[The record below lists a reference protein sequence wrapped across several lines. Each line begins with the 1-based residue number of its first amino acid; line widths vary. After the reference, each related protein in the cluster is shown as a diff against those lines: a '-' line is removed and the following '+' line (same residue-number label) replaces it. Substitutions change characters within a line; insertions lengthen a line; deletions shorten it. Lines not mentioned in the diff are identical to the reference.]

1 MEFTPGTNKNIA
13 VVTDSTADIP
23 LDLVSKHQISVV
35 PNIIIL
41 GDRNLEDG
49 KGITRQEFYEQLHSM
64 NPLPTTATA
73 ASGVY
78 EELYAE
84 LFAHGAQ
91 QVISTHASSKL
102 SGIYNAARLAANE
115 FDGRVKVIDSE
126 QLTLGLGFQVLA
138 AAEAIDQGTSL
149 GHVEDIITDIRKR
162 IRVVAMLDTLE
173 YVRRSGRVSWAQARI
188 GALLR
193 IKPFLEVSDGDVLS
207 LGETRTFKR
216 GVIRLADLLT
226 RLGPL
231 EKLAVLHTNAEDE
244 ALTFAERY
252 APSNIPSPLIIN
264 VTTVIGTHVGPHG
277 LGFAAVVQRPY
288 PA

>member
-1 MEFTPGTNKNIA
+1 MDFAQGNTYQIA
-13 VVTDSTADIP
+13 IVTDSTADSP
-23 LDLVSKHQISVV
+23 ADLVRKYRIHVV

-49 KGITRQEFYEQLHSM
+49 KEITRQEFYEQLPSM
-64 NPLPTTATA
+64 KPLPTTATA
-73 ASGVY
+73 AAGVY

-84 LFAHGAQ
+84 LFARGAQ

-115 FDGRVKVIDSE
+115 FYGRVKVIDSE
-126 QLTLGLGFQVLA
+126 QITLGLGFQVLA

-149 GHVEDIITDIRKR
+149 DHVEDIITNIRKR

-193 IKPFLEVSDGDVLS
+193 IKPFLEVSNGEVLS
-207 LGETRTFKR
+207 LGETRTYKK
-216 GVIRLADLLT
+216 GVIRLADMLA

-231 EKLAVLHTNAEDE
+231 EKLAVLHTNAEGE
-244 ALTFAERY
+244 ALRFAERY
-252 APSNIPSPLIIN
+252 APKNIPAPSIVN

-277 LGFAAVVQRPY
+277 LGFTAVIQ
-288 PA
+288 

>member
-1 MEFTPGTNKNIA
+1 MDFAQGNINQIA

-23 LDLVSKHQISVV
+23 PDLVRKYRIHVV

-49 KGITRQEFYEQLHSM
+49 KEITRQEFYELLPSM
-64 NPLPTTATA
+64 KPLPTTATA
-73 ASGVY
+73 AAGVY

-84 LFAHGAQ
+84 LFARGAQ

-126 QLTLGLGFQVLA
+126 QITLGLGYQVLA

-149 GHVEDIITDIRKR
+149 DHVEDIITNIRKR

-173 YVRRSGRVSWAQARI
+173 YIRRSGRVSWAQAKI

-193 IKPFLEVSDGDVLS
+193 IKPFLEVSNGEVLS
-207 LGETRTFKR
+207 LGETRTFKK
-216 GVIRLADLLT
+216 GVIRLADMLA

-231 EKLAVLHTNAEDE
+231 EKLAVLHTNAEGE
-244 ALTFAERY
+244 ALRFAERY
-252 APSNIPSPLIIN
+252 APKNIPAPSIVN

-277 LGFAAVVQRPY
+277 LGFTAVIQ
-288 PA
+288 

>member
-1 MEFTPGTNKNIA
+1 MDFAQGNIYQIA

-23 LDLVSKHQISVV
+23 PDLVRKYRIHVV

-49 KGITRQEFYEQLHSM
+49 KEITRQEFYEQLPSM
-64 NPLPTTATA
+64 KPLPTTATA
-73 ASGVY
+73 SAGVY

-84 LFAHGAQ
+84 LFARGAQ

-126 QLTLGLGFQVLA
+126 QITLGLGFQVLA

-149 GHVEDIITDIRKR
+149 DHVEDIITNIRKR
-162 IRVVAMLDTLE
+162 IRVFAMLDTLE

-193 IKPFLEVSDGDVLS
+193 IKPFLEVSNGEVLS
-207 LGETRTFKR
+207 LGETRTYKK
-216 GVIRLADLLT
+216 GVIRLADMLA

-231 EKLAVLHTNAEDE
+231 EKLAVLHTNAEGE
-244 ALTFAERY
+244 ALRFAERY
-252 APSNIPSPLIIN
+252 APKNIPAPSIVN

-277 LGFAAVVQRPY
+277 LGFTAVIQ
-288 PA
+288 

>member
-1 MEFTPGTNKNIA
+1 MDFTQANTNQIA
-13 VVTDSTADIP
+13 IVTDSTADIP
-23 LDLVSKHQISVV
+23 PDLVRKYRIHVV

-41 GDRNLEDG
+41 GDRNFEDG
-49 KGITRQEFYEQLHSM
+49 KEITRQEFYEQLPSM

-84 LFAHGAQ
+84 LFARGAQ
-91 QVISTHASSKL
+91 QVISMHASSKL
-102 SGIYNAARLAANE
+102 SGIFNSARLAANE

-138 AAEAIDQGTSL
+138 AAEAVDSGASMDQ
-149 GHVEDIITDIRKR
+149 VEVIITNIRKR
-162 IRVVAMLDTLE
+162 MRVVAMLDTLE

-193 IKPFLEVSDGDVLS
+193 IKPFLEVSNGEILS
-207 LGETRTFKR
+207 LGETRTFIK
-216 GVIRLADLLT
+216 GVIRLADMLV

-231 EKLAVLHTNAEDE
+231 DKLAVLHTNAEDE
-244 ALTFAERY
+244 ALSFAEKYTPRNNP
-252 APSNIPSPLIIN
+252 APLIIN

-277 LGFAAVVQRPY
+277 LGFAAVVQ
-288 PA
+288 

>member
-1 MEFTPGTNKNIA
+1 MDFAQGNINQIA
-13 VVTDSTADIP
+13 IVTDSTADIP
-23 LDLVSKHQISVV
+23 PDLVRKYRIHVV

-49 KGITRQEFYEQLHSM
+49 KEITRQEFYEQLPSM
-64 NPLPTTATA
+64 KPLPTTATA
-73 ASGVY
+73 APGVY

-84 LFAHGAQ
+84 LFARGAQ

-126 QLTLGLGFQVLA
+126 QITLGLGFQVLA

-149 GHVEDIITDIRKR
+149 DHVEDIITNIRKR

-193 IKPFLEVSDGDVLS
+193 IKPFLEVSNGEVLS
-207 LGETRTFKR
+207 LGETRTYKK
-216 GVIRLADLLT
+216 GVIRLADMLA

-231 EKLAVLHTNAEDE
+231 EKLAVLHTNAEGE
-244 ALTFAERY
+244 ALRFAERY
-252 APSNIPSPLIIN
+252 APKNIPAPSIVN

-277 LGFAAVVQRPY
+277 LGFTAVIQ
-288 PA
+288 

>member
-1 MEFTPGTNKNIA
+1 MEFTPGSTNLIA
-13 VVTDSTADIP
+13 IVTDSTADIP
-23 LDLVSKHQISVV
+23 PDLVKKYQINVV

-41 GDRNLEDG
+41 GDRDLEDG
-49 KGITRQEFYEQLHSM
+49 KEITRQEFYEQLPSM

-78 EELYAE
+78 EELYAA
-84 LFAHGAQ
+84 LFVRGAQ
-91 QVISTHASSKL
+91 QVISVHASSKL

-115 FDGRVKVIDSE
+115 FDGRVQVIDSE

-138 AAEAIDQGTSL
+138 AAEAADHGASLDQ
-149 GHVEDIITDIRKR
+149 VKDIITDYRKR

-173 YVRRSGRVSWAQARI
+173 YIRRSGRVSWARARI

-193 IKPFLEVSDGDVLS
+193 IKPFLEVSKGDVLS
-207 LGETRTFKR
+207 QGETRTFKK
-216 GVIRLADLLT
+216 GVVRLADLLA

-231 EKLAVLHTNAEDE
+231 EKLAVLHTNAEGE
-244 ALTFAERY
+244 ALRFAERY
-252 APSNIPSPLIIN
+252 APGNIPAPLIVN

-277 LGFAAVVQRPY
+277 LGFAAVIQ
-288 PA
+288 

>member
-1 MEFTPGTNKNIA
+1 MEFTPGSTNRIA
-13 VVTDSTADIP
+13 IVTDSTADIP
-23 LDLVSKHQISVV
+23 PDLVKKYQINVV
-35 PNIIIL
+35 PNIIIF

-49 KGITRQEFYEQLHSM
+49 KGITRQEFYEQLPSM

-78 EELYAE
+78 EELYAA
-84 LFAHGAQ
+84 LFVRGAQ
-91 QVISTHASSKL
+91 QVISVHASSKL

-138 AAEAIDQGTSL
+138 AAEAADRGASLDQ
-149 GHVEDIITDIRKR
+149 VKDIITDYRKR

-173 YVRRSGRVSWAQARI
+173 YVRRSGRVSWARARI
-188 GALLR
+188 GALLH
-193 IKPFLEVSDGDVLS
+193 IKPFLEVSNGDVLS
-207 LGETRTFKR
+207 QGETRTFNK
-216 GVIRLADLLT
+216 GVIRLANLLA

-231 EKLAVLHTNAEDE
+231 EKLAVLHTNAEGE
-244 ALTFAERY
+244 ALRFAERY
-252 APSNIPSPLIIN
+252 APNDIPDPLIVN

-277 LGFAAVVQRPY
+277 LGFAAVIQ
-288 PA
+288 

>member
-1 MEFTPGTNKNIA
+1 MDFTQANTNQIA
-13 VVTDSTADIP
+13 IVTDSTADIP
-23 LDLVSKHQISVV
+23 PDLVRKYRIHVV

-41 GDRNLEDG
+41 GDRNFEDG
-49 KGITRQEFYEQLHSM
+49 KEITRQEFYEQLPSM

-84 LFAHGAQ
+84 LFARGAQ
-91 QVISTHASSKL
+91 QVISMHASSKL
-102 SGIYNAARLAANE
+102 SGIFNSARLAANE

-138 AAEAIDQGTSL
+138 AAEAVDSGASMDQ
-149 GHVEDIITDIRKR
+149 VEVIITNIRKR

-193 IKPFLEVSDGDVLS
+193 IKPFLEISNGEILS
-207 LGETRTFKR
+207 LGETRTFIK
-216 GVIRLADLLT
+216 GVIRLADMLA
-226 RLGPL
+226 RLGPID
-231 EKLAVLHTNAEDE
+231 KLAVLHTNAEDE
-244 ALTFAERY
+244 ALSFVEKYTPRNNPA
-252 APSNIPSPLIIN
+252 PLIIN

-277 LGFAAVVQRPY
+277 LGFAAVVQ
-288 PA
+288 